1 MDRERIGYPQRIR
14 TPSDWGFAIEP
25 AGIGVAGSVQV
36 EAKLPLFQ
44 GNLDYVDLM
53 APYGLMLGVDPGS
66 LELVPVGV
74 FEVDKADKE
83 IRSIGAVHLKRLDYV
98 AFGRTTVAGQAL
110 LEQYVN
116 GEITFEQLTAGLE
129 ATP

>member
-1 MDRERIGYPQRIR
+1 
-14 TPSDWGFAIEP
+14 
-25 AGIGVAGSVQV
+25 
-36 EAKLPLFQ
+36 
-44 GNLDYVDLM
+44 
-53 APYGLMLGVDPGS
+53 
-66 LELVPVGV
+66 VGV
-74 FEVDKADKE
+74 FEVDKANEK
-83 IRSIGAVHLKRLDYV
+83 IRSVGAVRLKRLDYV